1 MLDKINVLKICKDHV
16 GTLRD
21 FDTKKFSIGDLAL
34 FFVVPLVIGVVA
46 TFVHGSMGSTEVT
59 VLVTA
64 FSIFTAL
71 LFNLLLLTFDLISK
85 TDDSSDEFMVKLK
98 MLLLQQT
105 YNNISFSI
113 LVAIAAIGLLLIYLL
128 DSRLSFSM
136 SQIEYIISF
145 GVYYLTT
152 LFLLTLLMIL
162 KRVHALLSREMKII
176 QTENSTRTPS
186 ESNDAD

>member
-1 MLDKINVLKICKDHV
+1 MLDKINVLNICRDHLD
-16 GTLRD
+16 TLRNFETEKVSVGD
-21 FDTKKFSIGDLAL
+21 FVI
-34 FFVVPLVIGVVA
+34 FFVIPLPVSGGAI
-46 TFVHGSMGSTEVT
+46 FIHGSMQSTEVT

-85 TDDSSDEFMVKLK
+85 TDGLSDEFMVKLK

-105 YNNISFSI
+105 YSNISFSI

-128 DSRLSFSM
+128 DSRLSFSI

>member
-1 MLDKINVLKICKDHV
+1 MFDKINIFDICRDHIN
-16 GTLRD
+16 TLRN
-21 FDTKKFSIGDLAL
+21 FDTKKVSIGDLVL
-34 FFVVPLVIGVVA
+34 FFVIPLPIGAGAVW
-46 TFVHGSMGSTEVT
+46 VHGSMKNTEVT

-85 TDDSSDEFMVKLK
+85 TDGSSDDFMIRLK

-105 YNNISFSI
+105 YNNISFCI
-113 LVAIAAIGLLLIYLL
+113 LVAITAIGLLLIYLL
-128 DSRLSFSM
+128 DSRLGFSID
-136 SQIEYIISF
+136 QVEYVISF

-162 KRVHALLSREMKII
+162 KRVHILLSKEMTTAR
-176 QTENSTRTPS
+176 TENSTQSHSEPS
-186 ESNDAD
+186 DAD